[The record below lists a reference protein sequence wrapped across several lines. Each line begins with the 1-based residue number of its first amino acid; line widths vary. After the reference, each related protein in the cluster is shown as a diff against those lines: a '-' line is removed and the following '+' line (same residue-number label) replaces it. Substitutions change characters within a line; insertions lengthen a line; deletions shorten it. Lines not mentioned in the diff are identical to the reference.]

1 MKVKLSIPFIL
12 LAFFMGT
19 SGLKA
24 QGYFFD
30 QFPEVWKRNM
40 DYSLALAEAMPANL
54 YDYRPTPEAMSF
66 EDQLLHI
73 VDNISSLTSI
83 IIGERKNFYKKE
95 EKGSLDKASVIDILQ
110 NANTYVLDLI
120 KESNK
125 SRLDEKVVFRD
136 VNMTKENIFYLLR
149 GHQVHH
155 RGQCLVYL
163 RINGVEAPGYVGW

>member
-1 MKVKLSIPFIL
+1 MKVKLSILFIL
-12 LAFFMGT
+12 LGLFMGT

-30 QFPEVWKRNM
+30 QFPDVWERNM

-54 YDYRPTPEAMSF
+54 YDYKPTPEAMSF
-66 EDQLLHI
+66 EGQLLHI

-83 IIGERKNFYKKE
+83 IIGERKNFYDKEKKD
-95 EKGSLDKASVIDILQ
+95 SLDKASIIEILQ
-110 NANTYVLDLI
+110 SANAYVLDLI
-120 KESNK
+120 NK
-125 SRLDEKVVFRD
+125 SEKARLDEKVVFRD

-155 RGQCLVYL
+155 RAQCLVYL
-163 RINGVEAPGYVGW
+163 RLNGVAAPGYVGW